1 MSVLEPH
8 RDDSPSA
15 EAWGDCGST
24 RERGIMAQTLVMILI
39 DSEAETE
46 EKVREDVQDYVNERF
61 GQGDC
66 IATFRVDQMLT
77 TEEVNEFGGIDW
89 SDALD
94 TVGDNGEAMSRE
106 IKASK
111 G

>member
-1 MSVLEPH
+1 
-8 RDDSPSA
+8 
-15 EAWGDCGST
+15 
-24 RERGIMAQTLVMILI
+24 MAQTLVMILI
-39 DSEAETE
+39 DSEDETK
-46 EKVREDVQDYVNERF
+46 EKIREDIQDYVNERF

-77 TEEVNEFGGIDW
+77 TEEYNEHGGIEW

-94 TVGDNGEAMSRE
+94 TMGDNGEAMSRE
-106 IKASK
+106 IEASK